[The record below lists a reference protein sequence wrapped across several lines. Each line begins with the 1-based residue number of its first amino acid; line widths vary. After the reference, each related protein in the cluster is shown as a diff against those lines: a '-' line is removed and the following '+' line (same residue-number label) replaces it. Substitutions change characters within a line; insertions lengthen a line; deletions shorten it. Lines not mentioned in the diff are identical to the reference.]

1 MADDILNRG
10 QMFSSAV
17 QRLQAGRT
25 AERLHHLAA
34 MSLFHER
41 QRFGANPLPRPGR
54 CAKWKGGLVYIVACF
69 ARRGLPLADIL
80 PLEPAAIEGCWT
92 ATRTQV
98 RTCPQKEL
106 SDVGCKA
113 VQLQRK
119 NLKKGRLH
127 FQEKNMAKSSPCL
140 WDPHAHLLLSTCME
154 DTTPDASPAW
164 PVTIVK
170 IQPQTAQLHT
180 ASAIDGH
187 WHRVVA
193 PCHNLHRSCLLSLL
207 RAYLSIYLS
216 IYPSIHLSIY
226 LSIYR

>member
-1 MADDILNRG
+1 MVRIWG
-10 QMFSSAV
+10 IIPKQ
-17 QRLQAGRT
+17 
-25 AERLHHLAA
+25 
-34 MSLFHER
+34 
-41 QRFGANPLPRPGR
+41 
-54 CAKWKGGLVYIVACF
+54 KGDLVYIVACF

-80 PLEPAAIEGCWT
+80 PLEPATIEGCWT

-140 WDPHAHLLLSTCME
+140 WDPHAHLLLGTCME

-193 PCHNLHRSCLLSLL
+193 PCHNLQTYTGNVYFLCCAH
-207 RAYLSIYLS
+207 IYL
-216 IYPSIHLSIY
+216 SIHLSIY
-226 LSIYR
+226 LSIYLYTDR